1 MMRRFGRT
9 AFFFPLSASRTLS
22 LWAGC
27 LWTAACLAAS
37 GAQPVEA
44 AQRVLGDPP
53 GLRFTPE
60 VERKVE
66 PRVIPPS
73 SAPKA
78 LEERHNIR
86 ERTQRYTVDV
96 EYPSVGVPA
105 VDQAVA
111 VWCRQKMDTFV
122 AGVADIPAEETT
134 RFSLSMDYSLYQSSP
149 HSASIVFLITT
160 DTGGFQPIQ
169 AVAAFTYD
177 LRTGRLLRLE
187 DIFAAGSGLS
197 SFLSFYSRKELAG
210 RFSDS
215 GYASPYQAGS
225 DPLDYSCFALTTDGM
240 ALFFAPGRDAAEQV
254 GVQRVDIPLTAL
266 APYHPNADLWPPAGG
281 RK

>member
-9 AFFFPLSASRTLS
+9 AFFFPLSASRTAS
-22 LWAGC
+22 LWVGC
-27 LWTAACLAAS
+27 LWAVACLVAS
-37 GAQPVEA
+37 GAHLAEA
-44 AQRVLGDPP
+44 AQRTLGDPP

-60 VERKVE
+60 AVRKVE

-73 SAPKA
+73 STPKA
-78 LEERHNIR
+78 MEERHNIR

-96 EYPSVGVPA
+96 EYPSVGVAA

-111 VWCRQKMDTFV
+111 VWCRQKMDTFI

-149 HSASIVFLITT
+149 YSASIVFLITT
-160 DTGGFQPIQ
+160 DPGGFQPIQ

-177 LRTGRLLRLE
+177 LRTGRVLRLE
-187 DIFAAGSGLS
+187 DIFAAGSGLP

-210 RFSDS
+210 RSDGS
-215 GYASPYQAGS
+215 GYVSPYQAGS
-225 DPLDYSCFALTTDGM
+225 DPLDYSCFALTPDGM
-240 ALFFAPGRDAAEQV
+240 ALFFAPGRDAAEHA
-254 GVQRVDIPLTAL
+254 GIQRVDIPLTAL
-266 APYHPNADLWPPAGG
+266 APYHPNAELWPPAGG

>member
-9 AFFFPLSASRTLS
+9 AFFFPLSASRTVS

-27 LWTAACLAAS
+27 LWAAACLAAS

-122 AGVADIPAEETT
+122 AGVA
-134 RFSLSMDYSLYQSSP
+134 
-149 HSASIVFLITT
+149 
-160 DTGGFQPIQ
+160 
-169 AVAAFTYD
+169 AFTYD

-210 RFSDS
+210 RFNGS

-240 ALFFAPGRDAAEQV
+240 ALFFAPGRDAAEHV

-266 APYHPNADLWPPAGG
+266 APYHPNPDLWPAAGG